1 MLSLSLLC
9 ALTAMT
15 LSVVADRGNASP
27 ESTLPQPARL
37 LAIVTAATKQLIFAV
52 DGNGDAGR
60 KPEPAFLMV
69 RPEPLLFHHG
79 DAIRD
84 LENKVWT
91 REAYGFSQ
99 VFDYTVLD
107 QKRKP
112 LRRRDMVVREKI
124 VFVGGNVDVGMKP
137 NEVSSSSIGIDSEGR
152 FADLHALFTET
163 KPALPPGSFVKFK
176 QILSVFY
183 EGREYTLG
191 SVCIDK
197 YVDRV
202 ELRLY
207 SSADAD
213 CS

>member
-1 MLSLSLLC
+1 MLSLPLLC
-9 ALTAMT
+9 ALAAAT
-15 LSVVADRGNASP
+15 LSVLADPTNTSP
-27 ESTLPQPARL
+27 ELERSQPSRL
-37 LAIVTAATKQLIFAV
+37 LAVVTSATKKLIFAV
-52 DGNGDAGR
+52 DGISDPGK

-69 RPEPLLFHHG
+69 RPEPLLLHNG

-91 REAYGFSQ
+91 PVTYGFSQ
-99 VFDYTVLD
+99 IFDYTVLD

-112 LRRRDMVVREKI
+112 LRRRGMVVREKI

-137 NEVSSSSIGIDSEGR
+137 NEVSFSSIGTDSEGR
-152 FADLHALFTET
+152 FADLHALFTEAE
-163 KPALPPGSFVKFK
+163 PGLPPGSFVKFK
-176 QILSVFY
+176 QILSVLY

-207 SSADAD
+207 SSAEANCD
-213 CS
+213 